1 LADKYD
7 GMLRMVRMLRVLKL
21 EKYAPS
27 LTLIDDVFR
36 LQANTLWTAG

>member
-1 LADKYD
+1 
-7 GMLRMVRMLRVLKL
+7 MLRILRVLKL

-36 LQANTLWTAG
+36 HQVNKRTRTFE